1 MITQLIGKI
10 FCITF
15 TNNFLLKPQMNT
27 IHHKAYILQILN
39 YFLTDSLIAIAIIY
53 SLPETYSI
61 LKTILLSTPED
72 KLSSG
77 TIINHIL
84 IEEKSQKSQSTS

>member
-1 MITQLIGKI
+1 
-10 FCITF
+10 
-15 TNNFLLKPQMNT
+15 MNT